1 MKSTTGALERT
12 LRERLLLAPRQG
24 GEGDRLMLADGVLL
38 AALDGSR
45 PLTAGERAALQASPL
60 TTRRLR
66 TLALERRAAVRADA
80 WHASRGML
88 RAADSGAALELLAT
102 DDGCWRLHFVDHG
115 NGNGGGSGEAW
126 RVILQLLP
134 QAPFAARL
142 LREAAAVRVLDG
154 GGAEVLAGRLDPDGE
169 CEAAWPFGDAPAAH
183 FQRHG
188 ARFVVQPSVH
198 PDMQPA
204 P

>member
-1 MKSTTGALERT
+1 MTSDTELRDRQ
-12 LRERLLLAPRQG
+12 LRERLLLAPRV
-24 GEGDRLMLADGVLL
+24 EGDRLLLADAVLL

-66 TLALERRAAVRADA
+66 TLALERRAAANDA
-80 WHASRGML
+80 WQGSAGML
-88 RAADSGAALELLAT
+88 RAADSGAALEALAT
-102 DDGCWRLHFVDHG
+102 DDGWWRLHFVG
-115 NGNGGGSGEAW
+115 AAEGL

-134 QAPFAARL
+134 EAPFAARL
-142 LREAAAVRVLDG
+142 LDQEASVRVLDG
-154 GGAEVLAGRLDPDGE
+154 AGRVLLAGRLDADGE
-169 CEAAWPFGDAPAAH
+169 CEAAWPCAEAPPAH

-188 ARFVVQPSVH
+188 ARFTV
-198 PDMQPA
+198 QPA